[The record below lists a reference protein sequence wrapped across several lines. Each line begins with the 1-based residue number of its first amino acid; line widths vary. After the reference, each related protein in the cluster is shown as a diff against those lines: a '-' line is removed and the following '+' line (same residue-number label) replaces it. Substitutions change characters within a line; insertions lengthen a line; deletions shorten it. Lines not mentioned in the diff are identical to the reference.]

1 MSEMNDIEIKA
12 AGLEI
17 QAAILHIL
25 DGRSHRIILSERTLD
40 LENPRI
46 EKYVRRYVNRSRN
59 DMRLKPGTFL
69 PDSAFEK
76 QMERWFQRETDFVPF
91 TAEALR
97 PLIGYFEEEE
107 ARSFE
112 VLAVDFRFDEVPYVL
127 FILLEE
133 SETIAGLSMSEG
145 GAVANT
151 LSFANTALPAV
162 SRSVASFA
170 LINVL
175 SHEIGYVDEGKWDK
189 DVELITERLLQAEG
203 GISCKETVQ
212 TVREIACEVAEEFD
226 ENPALVLGRV
236 KNYIASA
243 AEEGMS
249 LNTETMVSEV
259 FEDEPE
265 MARSFLKKTEEKTLP
280 KETELPKASIRMSM
294 RKQKIRT
301 DTGIEITFP
310 AAYSDSSEYIEFIR
324 NDDGSYTIEI
334 RSVNQIDSQI

>member
-1 MSEMNDIEIKA
+1 MSEMNEIEIRP

-17 QAAILHIL
+17 QAGVLHIL
-25 DGRSHRIILSERTLD
+25 DGKRKSTVMSGRTMD
-40 LENPRI
+40 LENPQI
-46 EKYVRRYVNRSRN
+46 EKYVKRYVNRCRN

-69 PDSAFEK
+69 PDSSFERA
-76 QMERWFQRETDFVPF
+76 MDSWLRHETGFVPF
-91 TAEALR
+91 TAEVLQ
-97 PLIGYFEEEE
+97 PLARYFEEEE
-107 ARSFE
+107 SCSFD
-112 VLAVDFRFDEVPYVL
+112 VLAVDYRYDEVPFVL
-127 FILLEE
+127 FVLLEE
-133 SETIAGLSMSEG
+133 TETIAHLSMSED

-151 LSFANTALPAV
+151 VSFGNSALPPV
-162 SRSVASFA
+162 SRSVSSFA

-175 SHEIGYVDEGKWDK
+175 SHEVSYADEGKWNGGK
-189 DVELITERLLQAEG
+189 ELITERLLQAEG
-203 GISCKETVQ
+203 GISRKETVQ
-212 TVREIACEVAEEFD
+212 TVRKIACEVAEEFD

-249 LNTETMVSEV
+249 LNTDTMVSEV

-265 MARSFLKKTEEKTLP
+265 MAESFLKKAEEKTLP

-334 RSVNQIDSQI
+334 RSVNQIDSRI